1 MKKGEKICCSI
12 IAILVVALI
21 ILAVS
26 IFIESHKL
34 HPAGPIAF
42 NDDGDP
48 IAMDEHQNVLILN
61 ADGSHRKW
69 LKLKYDH
76 FFNPMDMVCSNMWK
90 LYLLDNQI
98 ILGFNYIIRNK
109 ELLIQGQ
116 YTDEFGWREEPYVAK
131 GGMKR
136 GGDFLFVVS
145 VKRPRVEIYRFSG
158 SQIDGEKVIFVDTEG
173 DPLSLDV
180 SSKGDLYVLTQ
191 QYSPDNHLTYQIEKF
206 VWDERLFS
214 YEYGGQWGVKHYG
227 LEYSH
232 IAIDKL
238 RDWLYIAYDNGDIHK
253 FSLNEPLSGSMLDF
267 EKGHSMLNLVTNEH
281 GYLFAVYRDRVIEI
295 DPSGKVV
302 TQWK

>member
-1 MKKGEKICCSI
+1 MKKGRKIGCSI

-21 ILAVS
+21 ILVVS
-26 IFIESHKL
+26 IFIESHEL
-34 HPAGPIAF
+34 HLAGPISF

-48 IAMDEHQNVLILN
+48 IAMDDHHNVLILN
-61 ADGSHRKW
+61 ADGSHKKW
-69 LKLKYDH
+69 LKFKYDH
-76 FFNPMDMVCSNMWK
+76 FVHPMDMVYSNMWK
-90 LYLLDNQI
+90 LYLLDNQM
-98 ILGFNYIIRNK
+98 ILGFNYIDYRK
-109 ELLIQGQ
+109 LIQAE
-116 YTDEFGWREEPYVAK
+116 YIDEFGWRREPYVAK
-131 GGMKR
+131 GGMKK

-180 SSKGDLYVLTQ
+180 SSSGDLYVLTQ
-191 QYSPDNHLTYQIEKF
+191 QYSPDNHLVYQIEKF
-206 VWDERLFS
+206 FWNERLFS
-214 YEYGGQWGVKHYG
+214 YEYDGQWGVKHYG

-238 RDWLYIAYDNGDIHK
+238 KDWLYVAYDNRDIQK

-267 EKGHSMLNLVTNEH
+267 EKGDSILNLVTNEH